1 MAFFKIGPELSPARE
16 AEQRQMLAQAL
27 LSQRKPVRY
36 WSDGLVNAANM
47 IAGTYLSR
55 KAAASMDENK
65 RRQQK
70 MLADALKKA
79 FGGGPATQ
87 SGAMAAM
94 AGEPQAAMPEGDAP
108 RNQTIPGPM
117 TDQDS
122 AMTNGQK
129 GPFPPDGGVPAP
141 AIKPVAGPFEADFPK
156 ALAGAEAKNELAAAL
171 ARKKGIAA
179 LPQQASQPAMPQV
192 TAGQRTVAP
201 VPPVTSSVSPASPTQ
216 QPGDESNRM
225 LSFAQ
230 ALMQNPETFNQGYQ
244 LYLQAQQLMQQEAVA
259 RARQQQQIEAQK
271 ALEEEKFR
279 RQLALEQFK
288 AGQKQDVVI
297 PGIGLYNKQTGRL
310 ISPYGDVSL
319 DQGGADTPAP
329 EATGAA
335 AAVVDDRKA
344 VPDVPGGAMPVPPG
358 VSPKGAENLKIEAYK
373 AGRKQIEKLAGDLNQ
388 MRDVMNMAQQFKEL
402 NKVQDT
408 GGILLNTPVSR
419 LGANIVGD
427 KELSL
432 MYSLTD
438 KLTPLM
444 RQGMPGSAS
453 NLDVAMFR
461 SATISPEKP
470 KEANDVIADGLIIA
484 AKNKQGELEFKSAY
498 LQKYGTLDGADS
510 LWNKYLEDNSIFVKG
525 PGGLPQLNPNR
536 KDWRE
541 YFGGD
546 LRRDG
551 GSGQRDEGAASAPP
565 PPPGFEV
572 Q

>member
-1 MAFFKIGPELSPARE
+1 MAFFRIGPELSPARE

-47 IAGTYLSR
+47 ITGTYLSR

-79 FGGGPATQ
+79 FGGGQAGQ

-94 AGEPQAAMPEGDAP
+94 ASEPQSTRPEGDVP
-108 RNQTIPGPM
+108 QNQTLPGPM
-117 TDQDS
+117 TDRDV
-122 AMTNGQK
+122 AMMNGQK

-179 LPQQASQPAMPQV
+179 PPQQGPQPTMPQV
-192 TAGQRTVAP
+192 TAGQGTVAP
-201 VPPVTSSVSPASPTQ
+201 VPPPVAPSVLPAQ
-216 QPGDESNRM
+216 ARQPGNESNRM
-225 LSFAQ
+225 LAFAQ

-244 LYLQAQQLMQQEAVA
+244 LYLQAQQMMQQEAMA
-259 RARQQQQIEAQK
+259 RARQQRQIEAQK

-288 AGQKQDVVI
+288 ARQKQDVVI

-319 DQGGADTPAP
+319 DQGGADAAPP

-335 AAVVDDRKA
+335 AAVVDDRQA

-388 MRDVMNMAQQFKEL
+388 IRDVMNMAQQFKEL
-402 NKVQDT
+402 NKVQET
-408 GGILLNTPVSR
+408 GGLLLNTPVSR
-419 LGANIVGD
+419 LGANIIGD

-444 RQGMPGSAS
+444 RQGMPGAAS
-453 NLDVAMFR
+453 DRDVAMFR

-498 LQKYGTLDGADS
+498 LQKYGTLDGSDA

-546 LRRDG
+546 LRQGGGQQGTNGADG
-551 GSGQRDEGAASAPP
+551 APP